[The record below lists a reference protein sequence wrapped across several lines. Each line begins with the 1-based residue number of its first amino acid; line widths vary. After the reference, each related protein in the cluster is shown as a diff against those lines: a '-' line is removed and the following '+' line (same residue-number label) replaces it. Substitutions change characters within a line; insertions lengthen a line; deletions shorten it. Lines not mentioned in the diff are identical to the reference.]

1 MVLLTA
7 HTYIELKGNAHEEE
21 VSRHN
26 RACRHLDPPSG
37 LPTPSDILPKHER
50 TTYGW
55 LNPLLA
61 PRHKNGYLL
70 Y

>member
-26 RACRHLDPPSG
+26 RACRHLDRPCG
-37 LPTPSDILPKHER
+37 LQAARQFL
-50 TTYGW
+50 
-55 LNPLLA
+55 
-61 PRHKNGYLL
+61 
-70 Y
+70 